1 MGFFTC
7 HRSKS
12 PLKIQLSSTNLSVLL
27 MNSAIKKSYQ
37 SSTVKYFLNVLE
49 ANCFTIR
56 QIDTDVVDDDLLI
69 NTCTALV
76 SVIKVYR
83 IYSLRRL

>member
-1 MGFFTC
+1 MVEVN
-7 HRSKS
+7 SKHS
-12 PLKIQLSSTNLSVLL
+12 YSAYYLSDPVLNTL
-27 MNSAIKKSYQ
+27 HMNSAIKKSYQ

-69 NTCTALV
+69 NTCTTLV
-76 SVIKVYR
+76 SAIKVYR
-83 IYSLRRL
+83 MYSLRLL